1 MTGNSDIRTDTMS
14 GTPGFSLGL
23 LLLFAVRRASLFVFS
38 SVRNCQLIGKASR
51 IIKDIG
57 YVYSLG
63 EINLLQMHLNEFS
76 ILPFN
81 SAYPGVNIYFKIC
94 YAIH

>member
-1 MTGNSDIRTDTMS
+1 MGNSDTRTNNLS
-14 GTPGFSLGL
+14 GTPDFILVL
-23 LLLFAVRRASLFVFS
+23 LLLFAVRRASLFAFLS
-38 SVRNCQLIGKASR
+38 LRNCQLIGKASR

-57 YVYSLG
+57 YVYTLG

-81 SAYPGVNIYFKIC
+81 SGYLGANIYFKFC
-94 YAIH
+94 YVIQ